1 MNFNAPLLRPV
12 RILLFPF
19 SLIYAFIIWLRNKFF
34 DKGWIGSSSFNLPL
48 IGIGNLSAGGTG
60 KSPMVEFIISKFRD
74 QFKLAVLS
82 RGYKRKTSGYALA
95 NGQSTALEIGDEPL
109 QFYRK
114 FPGVS
119 IAVGEERIVAIPQ
132 LLHDKPETEVIILD
146 DAFQHRYVTPGLNI
160 LLTDFNNLFTRD
172 WFLPTGDL
180 RDLPSGYK
188 RADIL
193 IVSKCPAH
201 LSEIHKRE
209 LEKEI
214 NPLEHQH
221 LFFTSIDY
229 GTPYH
234 LVTKAK
240 KMLDDSTEALLVSGI
255 ANPKPLKKYL
265 ADNTSTYF
273 EMLYS
278 DHHIFTIDD
287 LKDIRKRFDAVNT
300 EQKMIITT
308 EKDAMR
314 LDKFKNDLVNYPV
327 YVIPIEVKFLFDGE
341 RRFTELITNFITT
354 FSHKNRESDAREETI

>member
-19 SLIYAFIIWLRNKFF
+19 SLLYALIIWIRNIFF

-48 IGIGNLSAGGTG
+48 VGIGNLSAGGTG
-60 KSPMVEFIISKFRD
+60 KSPMVEFILSKFSH
-74 QFKLAVLS
+74 QYKLAVLS

-95 NGQSTALEIGDEPL
+95 NDQSTALEVGDEPM

-114 FPGVS
+114 FPSVT

-146 DAFQHRYVTPGLNI
+146 DAFQHRYVKPGLNI

-188 RADIL
+188 RANI
-193 IVSKCPAH
+193 IVISKCPPH
-201 LSEIHKRE
+201 LSELHKKE
-209 LEKEI
+209 IEKEI
-214 NPLEHQH
+214 KPLQHQH
-221 LFFTSIDY
+221 LFFTSIEY
-229 GTPYH
+229 GVPYH
-234 LVTKAK
+234 IVSKSTKTLNNK
-240 KMLDDSTEALLVSGI
+240 TEALLVSGI

-265 ADNTSTYF
+265 SDNTSAYY
-273 EMLYS
+273 EMLYN
-278 DHHIFTIDD
+278 DHHIFSIDD
-287 LKDIRKRFDAVNT
+287 FKDIRKRFESISAD
-300 EQKMIITT
+300 EKMIVTT

-314 LDKFKNDLVNYPV
+314 LDKFKNDLISYPL
-327 YVIPIEVKFLFDGE
+327 YVIPIEIKFLFGE
-341 RRFTELITNFITT
+341 EQRFTELITNFITT
-354 FSHKNRESDAREETI
+354 FSHKNSESDAREEAI